1 MEDPEAKKR
10 RKKVNS
16 PGDRLKEQRKN
27 MGWSQKDLE
36 SKTGKNQVQISCY
49 EQGKRAIPIEF
60 LQSLDAVGFDAG
72 YIVTGKKTG
81 QGPAQNEGLI
91 EVRPLLESAEG
102 IIKSL
107 KVDAAAFASLR
118 TAPGAPLSLVSF
130 GDGFAV
136 VEPLKDAQATVGR
149 WLIDFGGALVLANV
163 EPGSSGELAASV
175 LGNTIPARSLNV
187 VGRVL
192 ALFKLEA

>member
-1 MEDPEAKKR
+1 MDVAA
-10 RKKVNS
+10 
-16 PGDRLKEQRKN
+16 
-27 MGWSQKDLE
+27 
-36 SKTGKNQVQISCY
+36 KTGKSRVQISYY

-72 YIVTGKKTG
+72 YIVTGRKTG
-81 QGPAQNEGLI
+81 QAPAQDEGLI
-91 EVRPLLESAEG
+91 EARPLLGSTEG
-102 IIKSL
+102 IVKSL

-163 EPGSSGELAASV
+163 EPAGSGELAVSV
-175 LGNTIPARSLNV
+175 LGNAIPARSLNV

-192 ALFKLEA
+192 ALFKLEV

>member
-1 MEDPEAKKR
+1 M
-10 RKKVNS
+10 NS

-81 QGPAQNEGLI
+81 QGPETQDEGLI
-91 EVRPLLESAEG
+91 EARPLLGSAEG
-102 IIKSL
+102 IVKSL

-130 GDGFAV
+130 GDGFAI

-175 LGNTIPARSLNV
+175 LGNAIPARSLNV